1 MEVTPD
7 GFAEMTRRVQGLA
20 PRVGF
25 VLEGGYTVE
34 NLPALVG
41 SVLQA

>member
-1 MEVTPD
+1 MRVTTD
-7 GFAEMTRRVQGLA
+7 GFAEMTRRARTLA

-25 VLEGGYTVE
+25 VLEGGYTIE

-41 SVLQA
+41 SVLSA